1 MRLAIWPILAG
12 VALGIL
18 APILVS
24 LEIRAIWECVQHV
37 LRVI

>member
-18 APILVS
+18 ATILVS
-24 LEIRAIWECVQHV
+24 LGNPGKWECVQHV